1 MQAGLLSNPMNDM
14 SSCESDSAEDPSLRR
29 SLRGAGRKSKVQTYC
44 HLLYQS
50 LGVG

>member
-29 SLRGAGRKSKVQTYC
+29 SCGALAESPRCRHTVTCYISP
-44 HLLYQS
+44 
-50 LGVG
+50 